1 MNDAL
6 DSIIELNTAIANDDL
21 EKTKVLVD
29 NINQN
34 IDNLHERFGVQNN
47 ICGTMGVYE
56 TFHNF
61 LNNSTL
67 YAIENLNDV
76 DSQTLIDLKD
86 AINFNSVIESGDKEK
101 AHELLID
108 LLNRDKYPPIRIASI
123 TRLINFTQDYSL
135 FNKLREQVDK

>member
-6 DSIIELNTAIANDDL
+6 DSIIELNIAIANNDL
-21 EKTKVLVD
+21 KRTKVLVD

-47 ICGTMGVYE
+47 ICGTMGVYT

-86 AINFNSVIESGDKEK
+86 AINFNSVIENGDKEK

-108 LLNRDKYPPIRIASI
+108 LLNRDKYPPTRIASI